1 MIDGSKWFALQT
13 RSRAERLVE
22 SVLEG
27 KGYEPFLPVYQRSR
41 QWSDRQKKL
50 DAPLFPGYLFCRLD
64 PEQRMPV
71 LTTPGVLSIVGS
83 GKTPEPIPDSEIASI
98 QAVLRSG
105 KAAEPWPYL
114 KAGERIRVAQGAMTG
129 LEGLLVKKKNQC
141 RLVVSVE
148 LLQRSVAVE
157 IDAVA
162 IRPI

>member
-1 MIDGSKWFALQT
+1 M
-13 RSRAERLVE
+13 E